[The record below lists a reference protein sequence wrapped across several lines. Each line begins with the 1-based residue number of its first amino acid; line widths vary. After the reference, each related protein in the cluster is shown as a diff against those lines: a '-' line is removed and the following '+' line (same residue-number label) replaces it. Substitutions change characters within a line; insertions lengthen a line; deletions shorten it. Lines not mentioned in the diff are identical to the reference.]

1 MSRLESRIKADQAEL
16 ADLKRKACLMT
27 AGINVEASTELVKRA
42 NRLLDPALYGSDPMD
57 DAYEVAKAFLN
68 TRINEDMIRRVSMD
82 VVVKAGF
89 EWYGT
94 PQTSSTPDTRG
105 LKDFRLGVEALAK
118 ALIESLP

>member
-1 MSRLESRIKADQAEL
+1 
-16 ADLKRKACLMT
+16 MT
-27 AGINVEASTELVKRA
+27 NNVDGSAASDCSTELVKRA
-42 NRLLDPALYGSDPMD
+42 NRLLDPVLYGSDPMD

-68 TRINEDMIRRVSMD
+68 TRMNEDLIRRVSMD